1 MSKFNIE
8 EKLDQGPVTYKE
20 PIEVAGHLRT
30 LATHKERISLVFEE
44 LPTARRGYT
53 ALLAVDRE
61 RQMIALDEV
70 LPLESERFLAD
81 GQTFSAEGYHE
92 GVRMAWTSR
101 NYRVKRGALEGVPCF
116 WIDLPDELE
125 YHQRRDAYRA
135 PLKRTQSPN
144 VNLSGSKLSPSLVGK
159 LLDISATGCK
169 LQFPGNLSGYLQSGT
184 IYERLSIALP
194 EATLVIAVE
203 LRHLYYDRS
212 REASMAGMRFFEISG
227 YEQRQIERYVF
238 QLQRESR
245 RLDFEDQ

>member
-8 EKLDQGPVTYKE
+8 EKADQGPVTFRE
-20 PIEVAGHLRT
+20 PIEIAGHLRT
-30 LATHKERISLVFEE
+30 LATHKERVSLVFEG
-44 LPTARRGYT
+44 LPTTRHGYT
-53 ALLAVDRE
+53 VLLAVDRE
-61 RQMIALDEV
+61 RKLMALDEV
-70 LPLESERFLAD
+70 VPIEGERHLGA
-81 GQTFSAEGYHE
+81 GHAFSAEGYHE
-92 GVRMAWTSR
+92 GVRMAWTSQ
-101 NYRVKRGALEGVPCF
+101 NYLVKRGSLEGVPCF

-144 VNLSGSKLSPSLVGK
+144 VNLAGSRLSPSLVGK

-169 LQFPGNLSGYLQSGT
+169 LQFPGNLSDYLQSGT

-194 EATLVIAVE
+194 DATLVVAVE

-212 REASMAGMRFFEISG
+212 RDASMVGMRFYEISG
-227 YEQRQIERYVF
+227 YEQRQVERYVF

-245 RLDFEDQ
+245 RLDFEE

>member
-8 EKLDQGPVTYKE
+8 EKVAQGPVTLKE
-20 PIEVAGHLRT
+20 PIEIAGNLRT
-30 LATHKERISLVFEE
+30 LATHKERVSIVFEG
-44 LPTARRGYT
+44 LPVARHGYT

-61 RQMIALDEV
+61 RKLMALDEV
-70 LPLESERFLAD
+70 VPIESERHLAA
-81 GQTFSAEGYHE
+81 GQPFSAEGYHE
-92 GVRMAWTSR
+92 GVRMAWTCR
-101 NYRVKRGALEGVPCF
+101 NYQVKRGSLEGVPCF

-144 VNLSGSKLSPSLVGK
+144 ANLSGSKLSPSLVGK

-169 LQFPGNLSGYLQSGT
+169 LQFPGNLTDYLQSGT

-194 EATLVIAVE
+194 EATLVVAVE

-212 REASMAGMRFFEISG
+212 RDSSMVGLRFYEISG

>member
-8 EKLDQGPVTYKE
+8 EKADQGPVTFRE
-20 PIEVAGHLRT
+20 SIEIAGHLRT
-30 LATHKERISLVFEE
+30 LATHKERVSLVFEDVSV
-44 LPTARRGYT
+44 ARHGYT
-53 ALLAVDRE
+53 TLLAVDRE
-61 RQMIALDEV
+61 RKLIALDEV
-70 LPLESERFLAD
+70 VPLDGERHLVN

-101 NYRVKRGALEGVPCF
+101 AYRLKRGSLEGTPCF

-169 LQFPGNLSGYLQSGT
+169 LQFPGNLTDYLQPGA

-194 EATLVIAVE
+194 ETTLVVAVE

-212 REASMAGMRFFEISG
+212 REASMAGMRFYEISG

-245 RLDFEDQ
+245 RLEFEDD

>member
-1 MSKFNIE
+1 MSKFSFE
-8 EKLDQGPVTYKE
+8 EKADQGPVIFQE

-30 LATHKERISLVFEE
+30 LATYKERVSITFDD
-44 LPTARRGYT
+44 LPVARHGYT
-53 ALLAVDRE
+53 VLLAVDRE
-61 RQMIALDEV
+61 RQQIALDEV
-70 LPLESERFLAD
+70 LPLETERYLAE
-81 GQTFSAEGYHE
+81 GHTFSAEGYHE

-101 NYRVKRGALEGVPCF
+101 NYRIKRGSLEGAPCF
-116 WIDLPDELE
+116 WIDLPNELE

-135 PLKRTQSPN
+135 PLKRSQSPN

-169 LQFPGNLSGYLQSGT
+169 LQFPGNLSDYLQTGA

-194 EATLVIAVE
+194 DATLVVAVE

-212 REASMAGMRFFEISG
+212 RETSMAGMRFHEITG

-245 RLDFEDQ
+245 RLDFEDE

>member
-1 MSKFNIE
+1 VSKFNVE
-8 EKLDQGPVTYKE
+8 EKPDQGPVTYKE

-30 LATHKERISLVFEE
+30 LAAHKERVSLVFEE
-44 LPTARRGYT
+44 LPVTRHGYT
-53 ALLAVDRE
+53 VLLAVDRE
-61 RQMIALDEV
+61 RGLIALDEV
-70 LPLESERFLAD
+70 LPLESERHLLD

-101 NYRVKRGALEGVPCF
+101 NYRVKRGSLEGVPCF

-169 LQFPGNLSGYLQSGT
+169 VQFPGNLTDYLQSGT
-184 IYERLSIALP
+184 VYERLSIALP
-194 EATLVIAVE
+194 ESTLVVAVE
-203 LRHLYYDRS
+203 LRHLYFDRS
-212 REASMAGMRFFEISG
+212 RESSMVGLRFYQISG

-245 RLDFEDQ
+245 RLDFEDE